1 MKTRDFVAVVLA
13 TFVLILLGDGVV
25 ASVVLGPRGGGGN
38 YNWNTIAFGWAFAVA
53 AAGLIVGADN
63 NPAITLAN
71 AVRGVTPWSRVLP
84 TFLGTFLGGFLGALA
99 VYLVYR
105 DGLVSAGLPNIW
117 TSGAGAIYEPGSR
130 TPAGSYSL
138 LTASI
143 AEFFGTLVLM
153 WSVLAVGDRKNAAMA
168 KAGPFVV
175 GGVILAIGLCLGG
188 PSGYSLESGPGPGA
202 EDLRLPGRFPGPV
215 RRHLLAGAAGAG
227 PLPRLHRG
235 DLSLRCLAQFGERWQ
250 PAPTP
255 TAAPSGPEMPVLA
268 RRAVRGRG
276 ALPVLAGKDQE
287 ARHRPASEAS
297 TTSPGRRSPEVEDVS
312 GQGRWIRTVLP
323 ASPGTQRQ
331 HESTAVPLGGI
342 TIQGLT
348 PAMHYRNITI

>member
-53 AAGLIVGADN
+53 ASGLIVGADN

-117 TSGAGAIYEPGSR
+117 TSGAGAIYAPGSR

-188 PSGYSLESGPGPGA
+188 PSGYSLNPA
-202 EDLRLPGRFPGPV
+202 RDLAPRIFGS
-215 RRHLLAGAAGAG
+215 LAGSQGLFDGFYWLVPPVLVPCLACIVATYLYDACLNSEKVAAGATVTG
-227 PLPRLHRG
+227 P
-235 DLSLRCLAQFGERWQ
+235 Q
-250 PAPTP
+250 
-255 TAAPSGPEMPVLA
+255 
-268 RRAVRGRG
+268 
-276 ALPVLAGKDQE
+276 
-287 ARHRPASEAS
+287 
-297 TTSPGRRSPEVEDVS
+297 RS
-312 GQGRWIRTVLP
+312 
-323 ASPGTQRQ
+323 
-331 HESTAVPLGGI
+331 
-342 TIQGLT
+342 
-348 PAMHYRNITI
+348 

>member
-53 AAGLIVGADN
+53 ASGLIVGADN

-117 TSGAGAIYEPGSR
+117 TSGAGALYGQGSSA
-130 TPAGSYSL
+130 PVGSYSL

-153 WSVLAVGDRKNAAMA
+153 WSVLAVGDRKNAPLA

-188 PSGYSLESGPGPGA
+188 PSGYSLNPA
-202 EDLRLPGRFPGPV
+202 RDLAPRLFGY
-215 RRHLLAGAAGAG
+215 LAGSRGLFDGLYWLVPPVLVPCVSCIVATFLYDAWLNSEKVREEAPAAGAT
-227 PLPRLHRG
+227 
-235 DLSLRCLAQFGERWQ
+235 SLQ
-250 PAPTP
+250 
-255 TAAPSGPEMPVLA
+255 
-268 RRAVRGRG
+268 
-276 ALPVLAGKDQE
+276 
-287 ARHRPASEAS
+287 RP
-297 TTSPGRRSPEVEDVS
+297 
-312 GQGRWIRTVLP
+312 
-323 ASPGTQRQ
+323 
-331 HESTAVPLGGI
+331 
-342 TIQGLT
+342 
-348 PAMHYRNITI
+348 